1 MTLDEALAKL
11 AEGDRSAF
19 GEVYNQTRKTVY
31 YIALSVVRERM
42 LAEDVMQT
50 VYLKVLGNA
59 SRYRRGTNAAAWI
72 ARIARNEAID
82 LWRRRSRELSV
93 DERENPLPF
102 GMRSVDDYGLLIDLA
117 RRILKREEF
126 SVLMLSA
133 AEGYKRRE
141 IAQMLGMPLPTV
153 TWHYSRAVKK
163 MRQALEEER
172 EVSYGGGI
180 VDRRELER
188 ELRREAEEHT
198 PDVYDRLTAACQ
210 EMRAAGSAVAVV
222 RSRKPLLAALAGA
235 TAVLLILLACILP
248 FVLRGGGTA
257 MRGGGTANLYISINP
272 SVEFVVED
280 DRVTGVHALNRDAAI
295 LISGENFI
303 GMSPEDAGA
312 AFAALSE
319 RKHLITAQGVGVYA
333 TGSDSEQLEQRVRAR
348 LESQSQGAYTVS
360 TLSQTDFDALIASY
374 DEAAMGDFEDYL
386 GRELAHLRAGFAE
399 QVRTLMDTYLADLEN
414 VSAGSMTQAEFNAK
428 YLYLGEDCIFEDG
441 DESVGDLREGF
452 EELRQEIGRHGDEY
466 IFDELYDEFLEAVE
480 ELYETEQDD
489 DSDDDDDCD
498 DDDHEDDDDDD

>member
-180 VDRRELER
+180 VDRRELEC

-257 MRGGGTANLYISINP
+257 NLYISINP
-272 SVEFVVED
+272 SVEFIVED
-280 DRVTGVHALNRDAAI
+280 DQVTGVKALNPDAAI
-295 LISGENFI
+295 ILADAGTDFV
-303 GMSPEDAGA
+303 GMTPEDASA
-312 AFAALSE
+312 AFAALSAQ
-319 RKHLITAQGVGVYA
+319 KKLITADGIGVYA
-333 TGSDSEQLEQRVRAR
+333 TGKNAEDISRRVRDR
-348 LESQSQGAYTVS
+348 LTSEYGGTYSVNELTQSD
-360 TLSQTDFDALIASY
+360 LEALLAAY
-374 DEAAMGDFEDYL
+374 DEKVMGDFEDYL
-386 GRELAHLRAGFAE
+386 ENELSYLREGFAQKVRELL
-399 QVRTLMDTYLADLEN
+399 TTYLTDLDAVFADT
-414 VSAGSMTQAEFNAK
+414 MTREDFNLK

-441 DESVGDLREGF
+441 DESVGDLKEGF
-452 EELRQEIGRHGDEY
+452 EELRQEIGRHGNEY

-480 ELYETEQDD
+480 ELYETGQDD